1 MSLLLSPEGLSAL
14 DAVVKLRPLLAF
26 DFDGTLAPIVPHPDS
41 AAVPP
46 LLAEQ
51 LRALAT
57 HLPVAIVTGRAV
69 ADVLP
74 RLGFEPH
81 YVVGNHGSEE
91 PGVPLAPDAAAA
103 LDSLRQQI
111 AGQAQALD
119 DAGVLIEDKH
129 HSFTLHHRLA
139 TDQVRAVTSIEQV
152 LVGLDPALRR
162 FGGKFVVN
170 VVAAQ
175 ARDKGDAVVSLV
187 ERSKAGAALFIG
199 DDVNDESVFECA
211 APHWV
216 TVRIGRDDPSSK
228 ARFFLD
234 EHAEVTQ
241 VLARLLSALEAGTP
255 SAGQADEPPEKL

>member
-1 MSLLLSPEGLSAL
+1 MTLLLSPAGLQAL
-14 DAVVKLRPLLAF
+14 DDVIAHRPLLAF
-26 DFDGTLAPIVPHPDS
+26 DFDGTLAPIVPHPDA

-46 LLAEQ
+46 LLAAQ
-51 LRALAT
+51 LQALAA

-81 YVVGNHGSEE
+81 YVVGNHGAEE
-91 PGVPLAPDAAAA
+91 PGVALASDAAAA
-103 LDSLRQQI
+103 LDTLRQQI
-111 AGQAQALD
+111 AGQVQALD

-139 TDQVRAVTSIEQV
+139 TDQARALASIEQV

-170 VVAAQ
+170 VVAARS
-175 ARDKGDAVVSLV
+175 RDKGDAVVSLV
-187 ERSKAGAALFIG
+187 ERTKAGAALFIG
-199 DDVNDESVFECA
+199 DDVNDESVFERA
-211 APHWV
+211 PPHWV
-216 TVRIGRDDPSSK
+216 TVRIGRDDPTSR

-241 VLARLLSALEAGTP
+241 ILARLLAAVEAATP
-255 SAGQADEPPEKL
+255 SAG